1 MKKIL
6 NILLSLILVLSCFTN
21 ISFAEDEYY
30 TPEATWEYSANS
42 EWSANKIA
50 KAFDGN
56 IKSFWHSNYVAE
68 GTTITSQDN
77 PPFEITVKFPEAIS
91 ISGFAYTPR
100 PEGSD
105 AGCVLGY
112 KFLVAE
118 NDGDTPVLIAEG
130 KMANS
135 RDVKKVKLKGNVKA
149 KKVVFIITEAVRNYG
164 TMAEM
169 AFIKPDASLKDVK
182 ASDIKIGES
191 TLASSDDM
199 IKTAEGWIITANSEW
214 KDNKIAKA
222 VDGNVNSFWHS
233 NYVAEGTTITSQDKP
248 PFEITVT
255 FPEAI
260 SISGFAYTPRPAGM
274 SDAGCALGYKL
285 LVAENDGDTPV
296 LVAEGK
302 MANSRD
308 VKTVKLTGNVKVK
321 KAVFII
327 TEAVRDYG
335 TMAEFNFLKA
345 NSSLKDVKASE
356 IVATGNSSA
365 ASSSIKKNWKI
376 TASSEFKG
384 NEITKAFDGN
394 VKTFWHSNY
403 KAEGSNIVSQDK
415 PPYQITIVMPEGETI
430 SGFTYT
436 PRPAGMS
443 ESGRAVSY
451 KFYIAGNET
460 DEPVLVM
467 EGDFA
472 NDPEPKTINLACNV
486 NVKKVVFEI
495 SSGIRGYGTMSEF
508 DFVYKRSDYDTIE
521 ASEFLSYREENL
533 YYPMP
538 KDGMTA
544 HSDSVWESNTT
555 AKILDGND
563 ATFWHENPGDKAPII
578 LDIDLGAEYEILG
591 FSYFPRKE
599 AENKGQW
606 KRYNVYASLD
616 GNDYEL
622 VLEDARMDIAY
633 KEVIELFMSPVKC
646 RYITFEVLEFNYHCA
661 CAELEF
667 FESAEQKNA
676 REKASYGKYVMQID
690 NPVMKVTKGGEAEKE
705 VVLDVAPY
713 LDNGTTMIPLRGLLT
728 EMGAEIAWDGDT
740 QSIMVN
746 HPKAKV
752 ELQIMNPRVF
762 VTTGGYGRVRYTLKG
777 SAPKIKNS
785 RTFIP
790 LRFVSENL
798 GYTVIWD
805 GETKTITVET
815 AKVTESF
822 DANN

>member
-1 MKKIL
+1 MKKFI
-6 NILLSLILVLSCFTN
+6 NLILVLTLLTTCFGN
-21 ISFAEDEYY
+21 VSLAEDEYY
-30 TPEATWEYSANS
+30 TPEATWKYAANS
-42 EWSANKIA
+42 EWSANKVGL
-50 KAFDGN
+50 AFDGN
-56 IKSFWHSNYVAE
+56 VNTYWHSNY
-68 GTTITSQDN
+68 
-77 PPFEITVKFPEAIS
+77 
-91 ISGFAYTPR
+91 
-100 PEGSD
+100 
-105 AGCVLGY
+105 
-112 KFLVAE
+112 
-118 NDGDTPVLIAEG
+118 
-130 KMANS
+130 
-135 RDVKKVKLKGNVKA
+135 
-149 KKVVFIITEAVRNYG
+149 
-164 TMAEM
+164 
-169 AFIKPDASLKDVK
+169 
-182 ASDIKIGES
+182 
-191 TLASSDDM
+191 
-199 IKTAEGWIITANSEW
+199 TAEGS
-214 KDNKIAKA
+214 
-222 VDGNVNSFWHS
+222 
-233 NYVAEGTTITSQDKP
+233 TITSQDKP
-248 PFEITVT
+248 PFEITVK

-274 SDAGCALGYKL
+274 SDAGCALGYKF
-285 LVAENDGDTPV
+285 LVSENDTEAPV
-296 LVAEGK
+296 LVAEGTFE
-302 MANSRD
+302 NNRD
-308 VKTVKLTGNVKVK
+308 VKKVKLAGNIKAK

-327 TEAVRDYG
+327 TKGVRNYG
-335 TMAEFNFLKA
+335 TMSELNFMKPD
-345 NSSLKDVKASE
+345 SSLKEMTA
-356 IVATGNSSA
+356 ASA
-365 ASSSIKKNWKI
+365 AIGKTENVNKEDSGTNSAIKKNWKI
-376 TASSEFKG
+376 TANSEFKG
-384 NEITKAFDGN
+384 NEIEKAFDGD

-403 KAEGSNIVSQDK
+403 KAEGNNIVSQDK

-555 AKILDGND
+555 SKILDGNKG
-563 ATFWHENPGDKAPII
+563 TFWHENPGDKAPIM
-578 LDIDLGAEYEILG
+578 LDIDLGAEYEVLG

-606 KRYNVYASLD
+606 KRYNVYTSID
-616 GNDYEL
+616 GKDFEL
-622 VLEDARMDIAY
+622 VLEDARMDVEY
-633 KEVIELFMSPVKC
+633 KEVTELFMSPVKC

-690 NPVMKVTKGGEAEKE
+690 NPVMKVTKGGEAEKD
-705 VVLDVAPY
+705 VILDVAPY
-713 LDNGTTMIPLRGLLT
+713 LDNGTTMIPLRGLLS

-798 GYTVIWD
+798 GYTVTWD